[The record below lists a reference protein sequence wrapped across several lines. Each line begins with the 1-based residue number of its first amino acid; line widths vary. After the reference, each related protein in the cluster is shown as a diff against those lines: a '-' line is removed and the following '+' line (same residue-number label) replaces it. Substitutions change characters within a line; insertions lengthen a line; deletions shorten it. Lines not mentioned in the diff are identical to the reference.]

1 MEKGSFKSL
10 PDLVSLAKM
19 PSPVV
24 AEIIKSLQ
32 ASLDSPLQ
40 ETKDHSVDETR

>member
-24 AEIIKSLQ
+24 AGIIKSLQ
-32 ASLDSPLQ
+32 VSLDSPLQ
-40 ETKDHSVDETR
+40 ETKDNSVEEIK